1 MRKKNVFILLT
12 LIFSLCFG
20 FASKKI
26 SEVEAGA
33 NEYSSP
39 RERYLG
45 ENNDIS
51 SFYTSSSVGS
61 VSGLKGDN
69 LLEKLAQIMTVK
81 HRYYTTYGDV
91 RGAMCYSD
99 EDPNDRSKNI

>member
-20 FASKKI
+20 FTSKTI

-33 NEYSSP
+33 NEYSSLAQK
-39 RERYLG
+39 YLS

-51 SFYTSSSVGS
+51 SFYTSSSAGS

-69 LLEKLAQIMTVK
+69 LLEKLAQIM
-81 HRYYTTYGDV
+81 
-91 RGAMCYSD
+91 
-99 EDPNDRSKNI
+99 